1 MKGKMILLLPL
12 LLLAGCSVQYP
23 PAGSLPAPY
32 IQEKEQLYLAPP
44 VQTASGFV
52 HGRWMPYMDYGE
64 YMAGRSGEEFRAAV
78 RERYTAAGA
87 EGIDT
92 LYIHVHPCGDA
103 YYRSDI
109 FPPGTYLDGDYDPFG
124 IMTEE
129 AHALGLAVH
138 AWINP
143 LRCQTVEQMD
153 ALPESFIV
161 KQWTGSGQAKEVGER
176 WYLDPSYPEVRQ
188 LVCSCA
194 AEILDRYDV
203 EGIHIDD
210 YFYPTTG
217 PEWDRAEF
225 QASGAADLAQWRR
238 DNCTAMVKALFDTV
252 REHSSSAEFSISP
265 QGNIAADYDT
275 QYADVRLWG
284 GTPGYCDTIIPQI
297 YYGFLNETCP
307 FEATLHQW
315 EEIVSGSGVKLVV
328 GLAEYKQGKADKW
341 AGAAGEDE
349 WISDSGII
357 GRQKQMTEES
367 SACGWALYG

>member
-1 MKGKMILLLPL
+1 MTGKMILLIPFI
-12 LLLAGCSVQYP
+12 LLAGCSVQYQP
-23 PAGSLPAPY
+23 SESVPETY
-32 IQEKEQLYLAPP
+32 IQKREHLRLDLPEQEKNC
-44 VQTASGFV
+44 FV
-52 HGRWMPYMDYGE
+52 RGRWFPYMDYAD
-64 YMAGRSGEEFRAAV
+64 YMTGRSEEEFRSAV
-78 RERYTAAGA
+78 RERYTAARA
-87 EGIDT
+87 EGINT
-92 LYIHVHPCGDA
+92 LYLHVHPCGDA
-103 YYRSDI
+103 YYRSEI
-109 FPPGTYLDGDYDPFG
+109 FPPGVCLDGDYDPFG

-129 AHALGLAVH
+129 AHSLGLSVH

-143 LRCQTVEQMD
+143 LRCQTQEQMQ
-153 ALPESFIV
+153 ALPDSFIV
-161 KQWTGSGQAKEVGER
+161 KKWTETGQAKLTGER

-188 LVCSCA
+188 LVCECA
-194 AEILDRYDV
+194 AELLDRYET

-210 YFYPTTG
+210 YFYPTTA

-238 DNCTAMVKALFDTV
+238 DNCTAMVKGLYETV
-252 REHSSSAEFSISP
+252 KAHDSSAEFSISP

-284 GTPGYCDTIIPQI
+284 GTTGYCDTIIPQI

-307 FEATLHQW
+307 FEATLRQW
-315 EEIVSGSGVKLVV
+315 EEIVSGSGVKLVA

-357 GRQKQMTEES
+357 DRQKALTEQS